1 MQKVVI
7 LTGSSKG
14 IGFSILKELLNANSI
29 VVGCGRSP
37 ANFSH
42 PNYHYVQVDLSVP
55 SSAFTLYNETIK
67 KYNRIDSVIHNAGI
81 IQFQNIKDIDTQQ
94 LALLFQINLFSGVEL
109 VKHCLPELR
118 KNHGSVILVSSGAA
132 VRPVVGW
139 GAYCTSK
146 AALNSFANILG
157 VEEPLVA
164 TVAVRPGVVDTEMQ
178 TDIRKQGGGIM
189 SENEH
194 SKFVGLKEN
203 GGLID
208 PTEPARKIAHLAL
221 HPNLDLSGKFVDH
234 ANSDY
239 HSDHYQQSRLGEL
252 HHNIM
257 IQKQKTEEKT
267 TFSTL
272 LSFLYRLT
280 IVWYI
285 GVAGGSVL
293 LSIPISALG
302 LPFILSIGIVSF
314 VIAVIMKWVVQAWL
328 NTILFSLRL
337 VKTVMFSPT
346 YLLQYAGSMLR
357 KMVMSLYQ
365 KKKEE
370 VPLVDIRRHSTSSR
384 YTDRS
389 EDLRWKYIENEEFR
403 SQKIHIPSV
412 TQYEDYQQ
420 NISPRLSSPSVCSA
434 SSFREFE
441 RVLTSLEPMFL
452 DLTPEDHAR
461 IDVCYQLYSLTTGTP
476 VDRFEILIGHQRTG
490 NEHHVLSLW
499 NQADNSD
506 IDLSKLIG
514 FCEYF
519 SVRDKPGQIN
529 IDKLNVSTTYADRGF
544 SKKIIRKL
552 MYLPGVTSIQ
562 VWSVWGA
569 ESFYKSLGFRN
580 VLKYG
585 EGGRPRRVD
594 GDYGPL
600 LIWNHSQERI
610 RDSFSLNIHE
620 LRSKESIGSIRKE
633 NALNS
638 KSSMSSLVDGIGAY
652 TQKPTV

>member
-37 ANFSH
+37 ANYSH

-67 KYNRIDSVIHNAGI
+67 KYNHIDSVIHNAGI

-94 LALLFQINLFSGVEL
+94 LALLFQINLFSGMEL

-146 AALNSFANILG
+146 AALNSFASILG

-208 PTEPARKIAHLAL
+208 PSEPARKIAHLAL

-234 ANSDY
+234 AN
-239 HSDHYQQSRLGEL
+239 
-252 HHNIM
+252 
-257 IQKQKTEEKT
+257 
-267 TFSTL
+267 
-272 LSFLYRLT
+272 
-280 IVWYI
+280 YI

-314 VIAVIMKWVVQAWL
+314 VIAVIMKWIVQAWL

-337 VKTVMFSPT
+337 VKTIMFSPT

-600 LIWNHSQERI
+600 LIWNHSQERV

>member
-1 MQKVVI
+1 MQKVVV

-14 IGFSILKELLNANSI
+14 IGFSILNELLNAGAV

-37 ANFSH
+37 ANFTH

-55 SSAFTLYNETIK
+55 SSASTLYNEAIK

-81 IQFQNIKDIDTQQ
+81 IQFQNVKDIDTQQ
-94 LALLFQINLFSGVEL
+94 LALLFQINLFSGIEL
-109 VKHCLPELR
+109 VKECLPELR
-118 KNHGSVILVSSGAA
+118 KNHGSIVLVSSGAA

-139 GAYCTSK
+139 GAYCSSK
-146 AALNSFANILG
+146 AAMNSFASTLG

-189 SENEH
+189 SEQEH

-208 PTEPARKIAHLAL
+208 PVEPARKIAHLAL
-221 HPNLDLSGKFVDH
+221 HPNLELSGKFVDYS
-234 ANSDY
+234 NIQLD
-239 HSDHYQQSRLGEL
+239 QLILGEL

-257 IQKQKTEEKT
+257 IQKQSTEEKT

-314 VIAVIMKWVVQAWL
+314 FIAVIMKWIVQAWL
-328 NTILFSLRL
+328 NTIIFSLKV
-337 VKTVMFSPT
+337 VKSVMFSPT

-389 EDLRWKYIENEEFR
+389 E
-403 SQKIHIPSV
+403 
-412 TQYEDYQQ
+412 
-420 NISPRLSSPSVCSA
+420 A
-434 SSFREFE
+434 SSYRDFE

-452 DLTPEDHAR
+452 DLTPEDHSR
-461 IDVCYQLYSLTTGTP
+461 MDVCYQLYALTTGTP
-476 VDRFEILIGHQRTG
+476 VDKFEILIGHQRNG

-514 FCEYF
+514 FCE
-519 SVRDKPGQIN
+519 
-529 IDKLNVSTTYADRGF
+529 
-544 SKKIIRKL
+544 IIRKL
-552 MYLPGVTSIQ
+552 MYLPGVNSIQ

-580 VLKYG
+580 VLKHS
-585 EGGRPRRVD
+585 EGGRPRRVE
-594 GDYGPL
+594 GEYGPL
-600 LIWNHSQERI
+600 LIWNHQERV

-633 NALNS
+633 NLTLNS
-638 KSSMSSLVDGIGAY
+638 KSSMSSLIDGIGAY

>member
-14 IGFSILKELLNANSI
+14 IGFSVLQELLNAGSL

-37 ANFSH
+37 ASFTH
-42 PNYHYVQVDLSVP
+42 QNYHYVQTDLSQP
-55 SSAFTLYNETIK
+55 SATLTLFNEAIK
-67 KYNRIDSVIHNAGI
+67 KYNRIDAVIHNAGI
-81 IQFQNIKDIDTQQ
+81 IQFQNIKDIDVQQ
-94 LALLFQINLFSGVEL
+94 LQLLYQINLFSGIEL

-118 KNHGSVILVSSGAA
+118 KNQGSVVLVSSGAA
-132 VRPVVGW
+132 VRPVMGW
-139 GAYCTSK
+139 AAYCTSK
-146 AALNSFANILG
+146 AAINSFASVLSA
-157 VEEPLVA
+157 EEPLVA

-189 SENEH
+189 SEKEH
-194 SKFVGLKEN
+194 SKFVGMKET
-203 GGLID
+203 GTLVA
-208 PTEPARKIAHLAL
+208 PAEPARKIAYLAL
-221 HPNLDLSGKFVDH
+221 HPKIDLSGKF
-234 ANSDY
+234 
-239 HSDHYQQSRLGEL
+239 
-252 HHNIM
+252 
-257 IQKQKTEEKT
+257 
-267 TFSTL
+267 
-272 LSFLYRLT
+272 
-280 IVWYI
+280 YI

-314 VIAVIMKWVVQAWL
+314 VIAVIMKWIVQAWL
-328 NTILFSLRL
+328 NTIVFAFKL
-337 VKTVMFSPT
+337 VKTLIFSPT

-357 KMVMSLYQ
+357 KMVMSLVQ

-389 EDLRWKYIENEEFR
+389 E
-403 SQKIHIPSV
+403 V
-412 TQYEDYQQ
+412 
-420 NISPRLSSPSVCSA
+420 SSYRD
-434 SSFREFE
+434 FD

-452 DLTPEDHAR
+452 DLTPEDHSR
-461 IDVCYQLYSLTTGTP
+461 IDVCYQLYALTTGTP
-476 VDRFEILIGHQRTG
+476 VDKFEILIGHQRSG

-519 SVRDKPGQIN
+519 STPDKPGQIN
-529 IDKLNVSTTYADRGF
+529 IDKLNVSTAYADRGF

-552 MYLPGVTSIQ
+552 MYLPGAASIQ

-580 VLKYG
+580 VLKYVDSS
-585 EGGRPRRVD
+585 RPRRVD
-594 GDYGPL
+594 GEYGPL
-600 LIWNHSQERI
+600 LIWTHNQDRV

-620 LRSKESIGSIRKE
+620 QRSKESLGALRKDSLT
-633 NALNS
+633 LNS
-638 KSSMSSLVDGIGAY
+638 KSSMSSLIDGIGAY
-652 TQKPTV
+652 TQKPSV